1 MESHST
7 PPYPAPIPGAAPP
20 SSADAS
26 VTTAPEDPLW
36 RPGDTDGA
44 FEPTAL
50 PTADPGA
57 PDPSL
62 PPAAS
67 DPPRGPSTV
76 PGAPS
81 QDLLAALRRTDD
93 EALTHE
99 DPGRYQLRGALG
111 EGGIGL
117 VDRVYD
123 RHLRREVALKSL
135 RPVLHSRTDRSI
147 IESRF
152 LDEARVT
159 GLLEH
164 PGIVPVHEVGRRLDG
179 ALYYTMKQIRGHN
192 LRAAAYKAGFD
203 ERMRLVP
210 RFIGLCQ
217 AVAYAHSR
225 GVIHRDLK
233 PDNVM
238 LGDFGETLVVDWGLA
253 KIKAAPDAAASEID
267 LVPDGR
273 TLDGQVLGTPAYMP
287 PEQLEGRIADVDE
300 RADVYALGVIL
311 YELITGQTPFGAG
324 TGAAAFAALARRVAT
339 EPVPHPATLEPRCPP
354 ELAAIMLRAL
364 QKDPARRYKDA
375 GAMVDDMLRFEA
387 GGWVLAHRYSL
398 RERLWRRLRR
408 HRGALVLALAVLS
421 VAAVTWIGRGAREED
436 RAAEA
441 ERARQ
446 AQVVARVERHLDEA
460 RAMRTAGWVDLYASR
475 LTGLKEPVVEDRV
488 VTLLADPDA
497 ALRQLAA
504 RTLGLMNS
512 ARAVDALI
520 ARLEEGVETD
530 ETVVVEV
537 IRALGVIG
545 DPRAER
551 AVYAARARYGNTSY
565 VGYAT
570 ALAYRLLP
578 PEAPATGADANAW
591 VDYGRAL
598 VEKGLAAEGV
608 VAYDRAIA
616 MQPDLVRAWNNRG
629 IAHRYLGNYRLS
641 LRDYTR
647 ALELD
652 PDFLPTLVNRP
663 ILHRNRYDYAAAFID
678 LDRAVTLGSG
688 PARRAGLHNRSLYR
702 AEYGDHEGAR
712 RDLDAAAPL
721 GALDRQQ
728 MAMEGRIRR
737 LAGALDAALESYNR
751 AIDLDPSSAL
761 TFQQRARVHL
771 DRGDLRAAR
780 ADHDQAWRL
789 EPDLPNLSAER
800 AHVLA
805 RLGEQRAA
813 RQVADDAIATRPGA
827 GLSWVVRAIEVHIRA
842 GDWSAA
848 AADLNKAAERARP
861 CDRVLYALMHAAA
874 RRRAGQPV
882 SLDGLRP
889 LDEIPYHDALIAVAA
904 GGEPPPPPTHE
915 ARCALAIARLAA
927 GRRDGELEPLPP
939 GWKTALESIEYE
951 PACAFIAALPW

>member
-7 PPYPAPIPGAAPP
+7 PPYPAPIPGAPTHP
-20 SSADAS
+20 RRDGS
-26 VTTAPEDPLW
+26 VTTAPDDPLW
-36 RPGDTDGA
+36 RPGDSDGA
-44 FEPTAL
+44 FEPTAV
-50 PTADPGA
+50 PTADPGSPEAAARDPASADSA
-57 PDPSL
+57 PST
-62 PPAAS
+62 PA
-67 DPPRGPSTV
+67 RGPSTV

-93 EALTHE
+93 EELTAEH
-99 DPGRYQLRGALG
+99 PGRYQLRGVLG

-135 RPVLHSRTDRSI
+135 RPVLHGRTDRPV

-203 ERMRLVP
+203 ERLRLVP

-253 KIKAAPDAAASEID
+253 KIKAAPDAPASEID

-311 YELITGQTPFGAG
+311 YELITGHTPFGAG

-339 EPVPHPATLEPRCPP
+339 EPVPHPATHEPRCPP
-354 ELAAIMLRAL
+354 ELAAIMFRAL
-364 QKDPARRYKDA
+364 QKDPTRRYRDA

-387 GGWVLAHRYSL
+387 GGWVQAHRYSL
-398 RERLWRRLRR
+398 RERFWRRVRR
-408 HRGALVLALAVLS
+408 HRGPLVLALAVLS
-421 VAAVTWIGRGAREED
+421 VAALTWIWRGAREAD

-446 AQVVARVERHLDEA
+446 AAVVARVERHLDEA

-488 VTLLADPDA
+488 VTLLQDPDA

-520 ARLEEGVETD
+520 ARLDEGIETD

-578 PEAPATGADANAW
+578 PEAPAADADANAW

-598 VEKGLAAEGV
+598 VEKGRSAEGV
-608 VAYDRAIA
+608 LAYDHAIEL
-616 MQPDLVRAWNNRG
+616 QPELVRAWNNRG
-629 IAHRYLGNYRLS
+629 IAHRYLGNYRLA

-663 ILHRNRYDYAAAFID
+663 ILHRNRYDYPAAFAD
-678 LDRAVTLGSG
+678 LDHAITLGGSG
-688 PARRAGLHNRSLYR
+688 AARRAGLHNRSLYR

-712 RDLDAAAPL
+712 QDLDAAAPL

-737 LAGALDAALESYNR
+737 LTGELDAALESYNR

-761 TFQQRARVHL
+761 TYQQRARVHL

-780 ADHDQAWRL
+780 ADLDQAWRL
-789 EPDLPNLSAER
+789 DPELQNLSAER
-800 AHVLA
+800 AQVLA
-805 RLGEQRAA
+805 RLGEHVAA

-827 GLSWVVRAIEVHIRA
+827 GLSWVVRAIEVHIRG

-848 AADLNKAAERARP
+848 AADLAQAADRARP
-861 CDRVLYALMHAAA
+861 SDRVLFALMHAAA

-882 SLDGLRP
+882 TLAELRP
-889 LDEIPYHDALIAVAA
+889 LDELPYHDALIPVAA
-904 GGEPPPPPTHE
+904 GAEAPPPPTHE

-927 GRRDGELEPLPP
+927 GRG
-939 GWKTALESIEYE
+939 
-951 PACAFIAALPW
+951 